1 MTTQDKLAQALRDG
15 LDAAEARL
23 QERQS
28 SLAGYPYKWRVEQES
43 VDNLRAVLAEYES
56 AHSAPAAPAVEP
68 WQPIE
73 TAPKDGRTLL
83 LGRYNEAGNWRTMC
97 GTWMSAEYIAD
108 NWEDPD
114 SGDPGWHE
122 TSVEADDE
130 PNCWAITP
138 THWMP
143 LPAAPG
149 AQPAP
154 AQQPDCC
161 PICGSDCNERDEL
174 IKAER
179 EIERLRTSQ
188 QALDSEI
195 AAALVASAKWSPA
208 PIKTEWGPH
217 MMVADVELSR
227 DETLT
232 MHATESAI
240 DAAIVRA
247 AAAMAGNGGEG

>member
-83 LGRYNEAGNWRTMC
+83 LGRYNEAGNWRTMR
-97 GTWMSAEYIAD
+97 GAWMSAEYIAE

-114 SGDPGWHE
+114 SGEPGWHE
-122 TSVEADDE
+122 TSVEADDA

-154 AQQPDCC
+154 AQQPD
-161 PICGSDCNERDEL
+161 NWRQY
-174 IKAER
+174 ATER
-179 EIERLRTSQ
+179 EGTAQQVIERHRGEHDSLLRLLAKDRTTIAELKAAQ
-188 QALDSEI
+188 QAEPFGYFRAEPFGWTDCSKDDEGAI
-195 AAALVASAKWSPA
+195 ALYERPQAATALQA
-208 PIKTEWGPH
+208 PLKH
-217 MMVADVELSR
+217 HR
-227 DETLT
+227 
-232 MHATESAI
+232 
-240 DAAIVRA
+240 
-247 AAAMAGNGGEG
+247 